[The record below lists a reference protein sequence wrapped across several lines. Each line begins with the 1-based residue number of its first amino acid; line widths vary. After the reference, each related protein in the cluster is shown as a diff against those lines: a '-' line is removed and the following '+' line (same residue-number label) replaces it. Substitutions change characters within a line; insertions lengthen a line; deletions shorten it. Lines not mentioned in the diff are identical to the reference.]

1 MRILV
6 VGQGLAGTLISHAAL
21 REGWDCHVIDSG
33 APAASSVAAGM
44 FNPMSFRR
52 ILEVWDAAIHLD
64 ALHSTYRE
72 IECELGTELL
82 HFLPILKRIP
92 NASYADDWNE
102 KAEQLPWIEPVLTDP
117 QIARRFPDAVKSG
130 GHGFGVVNGG
140 GWVNVPKLILAW
152 RNRLQH
158 LGRFNIQ
165 QWHTADAQGSLASS
179 WDAIVDCR
187 GCAVT
192 KDNSV
197 QGPDIRSNRGEI
209 LTLGSS
215 PNTINS
221 QPPHSHILN
230 FGKWT
235 LPTAPTQW
243 RLGASYEWNR
253 TDLNPTPETARFL
266 MDSLKNNAP
275 KCSALDIKAHD
286 VGERPVSRDR
296 RPAVGPWPQIDGLYL
311 FNGLGTRG
319 VLIGPRWS
327 QHLVQLI
334 QGNVQAVEIVTPQR
348 LFSSL

>member
-33 APAASSVAAGM
+33 STAASSVAAGM

-64 ALHSTYRE
+64 ALNNTYRE
-72 IECELGTELL
+72 MERDMGTELL

-92 NASYADDWNE
+92 NASYAEDWNK
-102 KAEQLPWIEPVLTDP
+102 KAEQLPWIEPVLNDS
-117 QIARRFPDAVKSG
+117 QIVQRYPDAVKSD
-130 GHGFGVVNGG
+130 GHGFGIVNGG

-152 RNRLQH
+152 RSRLQH
-158 LGRFNIQ
+158 LGRFSIQ
-165 QWHTADAQGSLASS
+165 QWHTADAQNGLAAS

-192 KDNSV
+192 RD
-197 QGPDIRSNRGEI
+197 QTAPGPDIRSNRGEI
-209 LTLGSS
+209 LTLGSPTPLSS
-215 PNTINS
+215 P
-221 QPPHSHILN
+221 PPRSHILN

-235 LPTAPTQW
+235 LPVAPNQW

-266 MDSLKNNAP
+266 METLENNAP
-275 KCSALDIKAHD
+275 ECSPLDIQAHD

-296 RPAVGPWPQIDGLYL
+296 RPAVGPWPEIDGLYL

-319 VLIGPRWS
+319 VLIGPRWANYLIETLKGES
-327 QHLVQLI
+327 QCVD
-334 QGNVQAVEIVTPQR
+334 IVAPKR
-348 LFSSL
+348 LFFSH

>member
-64 ALHSTYRE
+64 ALTNTYRQLE
-72 IECELGTELL
+72 RELDTELL

-92 NASYADDWNE
+92 NAAYADEWNA
-102 KAEQLPWIEPVLTDP
+102 KAEQLPWIEPILKEP
-117 QIARRFPDAVKSG
+117 QMTERFPDAVKST

-140 GWVNVPKLILAW
+140 GWVNVPKLVLAW
-152 RNRLQH
+152 RNRLQQ
-158 LGRFNIQ
+158 LGRFSIQ
-165 QWHTADAQGSLASS
+165 RWQTDNARTSLASS

-192 KDNSV
+192 RDNSAP
-197 QGPDIRSNRGEI
+197 GPDIRSNRGEI
-209 LTLGSS
+209 LTLRNPTSIPS
-215 PNTINS
+215 H
-221 QPPHSHILN
+221 PPRTHIFN

-235 LPTAPTQW
+235 LPVAHNQW

-266 MDSLKNNAP
+266 MDSLEQQAP
-275 KCSALDIKAHD
+275 GCAHLAIEAHE

-296 RPAVGPWPQIDGLYL
+296 KPAVGPWPQIDGLYL

-327 QHLVQLI
+327 EYLVQLL
-334 QGNVQAVEIVTPQR
+334 QGNSQPIDIVSPKR
-348 LFSSL
+348 LFLSL